1 MSISGGGS
9 IAKYYISGSFY
20 NENGLFAV
28 DNMKNYDTSL
38 YYQRYNFRSNVDVQV
53 FRHTKVNINLGTSF
67 ERKMNLVAIRV
78 IFGNIRF
85 PRLLTHF
92 LSIILTVHWPVREI
106 M

>member
-20 NENGLFAV
+20 NENGLYAV

-67 ERKMNLVAIRV
+67 ERKNEPGGDKGNNRNYSHYTAPNAI
-78 IFGNIRF
+78 
-85 PRLLTHF
+85 PL
-92 LSIILTVHWPVREI
+92 
-106 M
+106 